1 MTQEPQVTDTQKKD
15 PHIMDYF
22 MLWVKHRKL
31 VVIITLIS
39 AVIFFGFTYIMPFTY
54 SSTAMLMPPEKEKV
68 GGLMS
73 FLSGSGALDLMKG
86 QENPALDQFKNVIDS
101 RAVSETLAKDER
113 LRKYFSAFDT
123 SFDAIAFFIKSSMTS
138 EPLRNGVMNVQVDIK
153 TEWFPSGEQKE
164 EARHLAPYLANKYVH
179 QLDYYN
185 RHRLMTSSRLLRE
198 FTESEYNKRMVQ
210 LDSAYANLQLF
221 QEDNKAVALTDQL
234 SATVT
239 SAAMLASEVQQLEI
253 QLAVEERE
261 MTASSAR
268 ASMIRA
274 QLEEAKSQ
282 LRRYDD
288 GSIGKYSLAL
298 NKVPTL
304 TRKLAKLMRE
314 VKLLETISA
323 FLRQQLEQEKLN
335 EQRNIPTFN
344 ILDTAVT
351 PLRKSSPK
359 RSVMLILG
367 VIAGVVVSGIYISV
381 RTYRESTK
389 LYPEEHQRY
398 WNLKKLLSGNNKV

>member
-1 MTQEPQVTDTQKKD
+1 MTQEPQVSDTQKKD
-15 PHIMDYF
+15 PHIMDYM
-22 MLWVKHRKL
+22 MLWVTHRKQ
-31 VVIITLIS
+31 VGIITLACAIL
-39 AVIFFGFTYIMPFTY
+39 FFAITYIMPFTY
-54 SSTAMLMPPEKEKV
+54 SSIAMLMPPEKEKV

-123 SFDAIAFFIKSSMTS
+123 SFDAAAYYIRTSMTS
-138 EPLRNGVMNVQVDIK
+138 EPLRNGVMTVQVDIK
-153 TEWFPSGEQKE
+153 TQWFPSSEQKE
-164 EARHLAPYLANKYVH
+164 EARLLTSYLANKYVQ

-210 LDSAYANLQLF
+210 LDTAYANLQMF
-221 QEDNKAVALTDQL
+221 QEQNKAVALTDQL

-239 SAAMLASEVQQLEI
+239 SAAMLASEVQQLEM

-261 MTASSAR
+261 MTANSAR

-274 QLEEAKSQ
+274 QLEEAKMQ

-288 GSIGKYSLAL
+288 GSIGEYSIAL
-298 NKVPTL
+298 DKVPTL
-304 TRKLAKLMRE
+304 TRKLTNLKRKQ
-314 VKLLETISA
+314 KLLYTNPT
-323 FLRQQLEQEKLN
+323 FLPHNRYNEKL
-335 EQRNIPTFN
+335 T
-344 ILDTAVT
+344 
-351 PLRKSSPK
+351 
-359 RSVMLILG
+359 
-367 VIAGVVVSGIYISV
+367 
-381 RTYRESTK
+381 
-389 LYPEEHQRY
+389 
-398 WNLKKLLSGNNKV
+398 

>member
-1 MTQEPQVTDTQKKD
+1 MTQEPQVSDTQNKD
-15 PHIMDYF
+15 PHIMDYI
-22 MLWVKHRKL
+22 MLWVKHRRQV
-31 VVIITLIS
+31 VVITLAS
-39 AVIFFGFTYIMPFTY
+39 ALFFFGFTFIMPFTY
-54 SSTAMLMPPEKEKV
+54 SSVATLMPPEKEKV

-101 RAVSETLAKDER
+101 RAVSETIAKDKR
-113 LRKYFSAFDT
+113 LNKYFSAFDT
-123 SFDAIAFFIKSSMTS
+123 SFDAIAFFIKNSMTS

-153 TEWFPSGEQKE
+153 TQWFPSDEQKE
-164 EARHLAPYLANKYVH
+164 EARQLAPYLANMYVQ
-179 QLDYYN
+179 QLDHYN

-198 FTESEYNKRMVQ
+198 FTESEYNKRMAQ
-210 LDSAYANLQLF
+210 LDTAYGNLQNF
-221 QEDNKAVALTDQL
+221 QEENKAVALTEQL

-239 SAAMLASEVQQLEI
+239 SAAMLASEVQQLEM

-261 MTASSAR
+261 MTANSAR

-288 GSIGKYSLAL
+288 GSIGEYSVAL

-359 RSVMLILG
+359 RSIMLILG

-381 RTYRESTK
+381 RTYKENVR
-389 LYPEEHQRY
+389 LHPEDHQRY
-398 WNLKKLLSGNNKV
+398 LNFKKVFSGAKA

>member
-1 MTQEPQVTDTQKKD
+1 MTQEPQVSDTQRKD
-15 PHIMDYF
+15 PHIMDYM
-22 MLWVKHRKL
+22 MLWVKYRKQ
-31 VVIITLIS
+31 VVIITLACAILFL
-39 AVIFFGFTYIMPFTY
+39 AITYVMPFTY
-54 SSTAMLMPPEKEKV
+54 SSVAMLMPPEKEKA

-101 RAVSETLAKDER
+101 RAVSETLAKDAR
-113 LRKYFSAFDT
+113 LQKYFSVFDT
-123 SFDAIAFFIKSSMTS
+123 SFDAIAFHIKNSMTS
-138 EPLRNGVMNVQVDIK
+138 EPLRSGVMTVQVDIK
-153 TEWFPSGEQKE
+153 TQWLPSSEQKE
-164 EARHLAPYLANKYVH
+164 EARLLTSYLANRYVQ
-179 QLDYYN
+179 QLDYFN
-185 RHRLMTSSRLLRE
+185 RHRLMTSARLLRE
-198 FTESEYNKRMVQ
+198 FTEGEYNKRMVQ
-210 LDSAYANLQLF
+210 LDTAYVNLQNF
-221 QEDNKAVALTDQL
+221 QEENKAVALTDQL

-239 SAAMLASEVQQLEI
+239 SAAMLASEVQQLEM

-274 QLEEAKSQ
+274 RLEEARMQ

-288 GSIGKYSLAL
+288 GSIGEYSIAL

-344 ILDTAVT
+344 LLDTAVT

-359 RSVMLILG
+359 RAQVLLLG
-367 VIAGVVVSGIYISV
+367 IIVGIVASGIFISIKK
-381 RTYRESTK
+381 YK
-389 LYPEEHQRY
+389 LSVQLHPEEHTRY
-398 WNLKKLLSGNNKV
+398 LAFRQALKVRS

>member
-1 MTQEPQVTDTQKKD
+1 
-15 PHIMDYF
+15 MDYI
-22 MLWVKHRKL
+22 MLWVTHRKQ
-31 VVIITLIS
+31 VMIITLACTILFF
-39 AVIFFGFTYIMPFTY
+39 AVTYIMPFTY
-54 SSTAMLMPPEKEKV
+54 SSVAMLMPPEKEKT

-101 RAVSETLAKDER
+101 RAVSESLARDER

-123 SFDAIAFFIKSSMTS
+123 SFDAIAFYIKSSMTS
-138 EPLRNGVMNVQVDIK
+138 EPLRNGVMTVQVDIK
-153 TEWFPSGEQKE
+153 TQWLPSSEQKE
-164 EARHLAPYLANKYVH
+164 EARMLTSYLANRYVQ

-185 RHRLMTSSRLLRE
+185 RHRLMTSARLLRE

-210 LDSAYANLQLF
+210 LDTAYVNLQTF
-221 QEDNKAVALTDQL
+221 QEENKAVALTDQL

-239 SAAMLASEVQQLEI
+239 SAAMLASEVQQLEM

-261 MTASSAR
+261 MTANSSR

-274 QLEEAKSQ
+274 RLEEARMQ

-288 GSIGKYSLAL
+288 GSIGEYSIAL

-344 ILDTAVT
+344 LLDTAVT

-359 RSVMLILG
+359 RSIMVLLG
-367 VIAGVVVSGIYISV
+367 LIAGIVVSGIYISI
-381 RTYRESTK
+381 RTYRENIR

-398 WNLKKLLSGNNKV
+398 WNFKKALRGTKA

>member
-1 MTQEPQVTDTQKKD
+1 MTQEPQVSDTQKKD
-15 PHIMDYF
+15 PHMMDYM
-22 MLWVKHRKL
+22 MLWVTHRKK
-31 VVIITLIS
+31 VMIITLAS
-39 AVIFFGFTYIMPFTY
+39 AIIFLAVTYIMPFTY
-54 SSTAMLMPPEKEKV
+54 SSIAMLMPPEKEKV

-101 RAVSETLAKDER
+101 RAVSETLAKDVR

-123 SFDAIAFFIKSSMTS
+123 SFDAIAFFIRNSMTS
-138 EPLRNGVMNVQVDIK
+138 EPLRNGVMTVQVDIK
-153 TEWFPSGEQKE
+153 TQWFPSSEQKE
-164 EARHLAPYLANKYVH
+164 EARLLTSYLANKYVQ

-198 FTESEYNKRMVQ
+198 FTENEYNKRMMQ
-210 LDSAYANLQLF
+210 LDTAYAHLQNF
-221 QEDNKAVALTDQL
+221 QEENKAVALTDQL

-239 SAAMLASEVQQLEI
+239 SAAMLASEVQQLEM

-261 MTASSAR
+261 MTANSAR

-274 QLEEAKSQ
+274 QLEEAKMQ

-288 GSIGKYSLAL
+288 GSIGEYSIAL

-344 ILDTAVT
+344 LLDTAVT
-351 PLRKSSPK
+351 PIRKSSPK
-359 RSVMLILG
+359 RSAMLILG
-367 VIAGVVVSGIYISV
+367 AIAGIVLSGIYISI
-381 RTYRESTK
+381 RTYRENVR

-398 WNLKKLLSGNNKV
+398 WNFKRAMRGTKV